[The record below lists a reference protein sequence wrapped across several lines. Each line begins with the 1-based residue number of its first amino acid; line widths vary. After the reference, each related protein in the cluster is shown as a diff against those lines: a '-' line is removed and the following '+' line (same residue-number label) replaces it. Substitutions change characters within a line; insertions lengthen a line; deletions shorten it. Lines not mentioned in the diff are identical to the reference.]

1 MQYLFCP
8 RVRGRNVKLLVL
20 FVALATL
27 SLVLHFRDRLLTTNS
42 HMVRLRHND
51 ELQIERIYAKNEVA
65 GGLEQPA
72 EMVGRDILMSRSVD
86 SEQFDDHNIDLV
98 DTSDRL
104 DSDLIDPSDA
114 DRIETV
120 NLDDT
125 GDAVNQDIVE
135 EQGTDSQTGVEIV
148 HVSNGLT
155 TQTGTDQ
162 LPQGAV
168 VDRVKTGGGGRVV
181 PSLRSDGSVADS
193 EYAHRQRGT
202 PATATQAPKHDNR
215 GGYSI
220 AFVQHMY
227 APPK

>member
-1 MQYLFCP
+1 
-8 RVRGRNVKLLVL
+8 
-20 FVALATL
+20 
-27 SLVLHFRDRLLTTNS
+27 
-42 HMVRLRHND
+42 MVRLRHND

-65 GGLEQPA
+65 GELEQPA
-72 EMVGRDILMSRSVD
+72 EMVGRDILMSRSVG

-104 DSDLIDPSDA
+104 DSDLIDHSDA
-114 DRIETV
+114 DHIETV
-120 NLDDT
+120 NLVDT

-148 HVSNGLT
+148 HVSNGLM

-168 VDRVKTGGGGRVV
+168 VDRVKTGGGGI
-181 PSLRSDGSVADS
+181 SVAES
-193 EYAHRQRGT
+193 EHAHRQRGT
-202 PATATQAPKHDNR
+202 PATATQAAKHDR
-215 GGYSI
+215 GGYNI